1 MMLMGY
7 FYIFLTVVLSVY
19 GQLVLKWRLNL
30 KGAMPDGLIAK
41 ISYFWEVF
49 WDFWVISSFASAFL
63 ASFTWIAALTKFDLS
78 FAYPFTSLA
87 FILVMFLSY
96 YLFNEPLNWQKIV
109 GTFFI
114 IIGIFFLARN

>member
-1 MMLMGY
+1 MGY
-7 FYIFLTVVLSVY
+7 LYILLTILLTVY

-30 KGAMPDGLIAK
+30 KGVMPEGLLQK
-41 ISYFWEVF
+41 LYYFWEVF

-87 FILVMFLSY
+87 FVMVMFLSY
-96 YLFNEPLNWQKIV
+96 WLFNEPLNWQKLI
-109 GTFFI
+109 GTTFI
-114 IIGIFFLARN
+114 IIGIFFLAK